1 MRFPK
6 KIIGFAI
13 GLSFAVTFAAAQ
25 EQQQPL
31 IPYISILRVGPSD
44 VSNGQHIVL
53 QQPLTDV
60 FGRAWNYQNKE
71 FYALIRF
78 QQGRKWYV
86 AAASKSEP
94 GGVFNIGGITFPQA
108 GDFELLVIVREP
120 DSLAV
125 GNWLD
130 EFQWS
135 TDSLAVSNRVAITI
149 EGAPIVEGDSGEG
162 QFHLALLSVADV
174 GLRPGQIN
182 AVPASGDVMLRARG
196 LPNSNFY
203 LAVHIPYT
211 DQCYIIGPAKK
222 SEIPDTYSL
231 GSVSFEALGD
241 PTQVHFDLV
250 AFATSRAMRPGPMSW
265 QSFRLSETIISPT
278 TQIVIEGRGPG
289 VEFLRT
295 PFIAITR
302 IGKHVIDPAKPQLDV
317 DQGDLLEVAQYE
329 RTTEGARM
337 WALTRAKGSNVWL
350 AQGPLLPR
358 GLPSS
363 EAEDGHRMTTWVL
376 PGLQFQSESE
386 QELAEPEFEIMAVLS
401 NSIFPNSW
409 ISTSSISART
419 IETIS
424 KPVAVSVE
432 GYAVRSN
439 QHLSITRI
447 GSQEADG
454 EKELTVGMVESVVI
468 ERSEGLLEP
477 FKVYLAKHEIS
488 TDTWSFVEAIPN
500 GKTHYVP
507 AVSFSNPHALEGA
520 RYQVVAIATT
530 GPLPARE
537 AEYHDFIQHVVMSSD
552 LVSVRYS
559 SSFVAGWTG
568 SLQPLFSI
576 FSEGA
581 ITTMLL
587 ILLLVILTLLL
598 ILAGLIWLS
607 RSNPALAGEIADT
620 LQHRHVSTRKRF
632 VLPEKIDLPWMLV
645 GIVLLVGILYF
656 INNYYIS
663 LYTTIVKAST
673 KLDVKSSRDLA
684 IFIILVTALTGI
696 FADISHKQ
704 KRAAVSESGEKQEAN
719 ASIHEFI
726 FWCSVITGVVLWLF
740 QGIMYSTFLSAS
752 SPGNALM
759 TPAGFGAGLLIS
771 ITETITFFV
780 ITELTLAPVGLLILT
795 IILAPLSLGALI
807 FRLLQRVF
815 TPSQLAQKGTKPPPP
830 EPAESEEPEETTKST
845 PLKDEP

>member
-1 MRFPK
+1 MRFRK

-13 GLSFAVTFAAAQ
+13 ALSFAGTFAAAQ
-25 EQQQPL
+25 EQQQQL
-31 IPYISILRVGPSD
+31 NPYISVLRVGPSD

-78 QQGRKWYV
+78 QQGRRWYV

-135 TDSLAVSNRVAITI
+135 TDSLAVSNRVAITV

-162 QFHLALLSVADV
+162 EFHLALLSIGSA

-196 LPNSNFY
+196 LPNSKFY

-211 DQCYIIGPAKK
+211 DQCYIVGPAKK

-231 GSVSFEALGD
+231 GPVSFEALGD

-250 AFATSRAMRPGPMSW
+250 AFASSRVMRPGPMSW

-278 TQIVIEGRGPG
+278 TQIVIESQRPG
-289 VEFLRT
+289 VDFLRV

-302 IGKHVIDPAKPQLDV
+302 IGKHVIDPAKPLDRQLDV

-358 GLPSS
+358 GVPAT
-363 EAEDGHRMTTWVL
+363 EGEDGHRIITWVL
-376 PGLQFQSESE
+376 PGLQFQSENE

-424 KPVAVSVE
+424 KPVPVSVE
-432 GYAVRSN
+432 GYTVRSK
-439 QHLSITRI
+439 QQLSITRI

-468 ERSEGLLEP
+468 ERPEGLLEP
-477 FKVYLAKHEIS
+477 FKVYIAKHEIS

-537 AEYHDFIQHVVMSSD
+537 AEYQDFIQHVVMSSD

-559 SSFVAGWTG
+559 SGFLAGFAE
-568 SLQPLFSI
+568 SLQPLSSI
-576 FSEGA
+576 FNEGA

-598 ILAGLIWLS
+598 ILASLIWLF

-620 LQHRHVSTRKRF
+620 LQHRHVSTRRRF
-632 VLPEKIDLPWMLV
+632 VLPEMIDLPWMLV
-645 GIVLLVGILYF
+645 GLLLLAGIVYF
-656 INNYYIS
+656 IKNYYIS

-673 KLDVKSSRDLA
+673 GLDHKVSGDLA
-684 IFIILVTALTGI
+684 LFIILVTALTGI
-696 FADISHKQ
+696 FADIAHKQ
-704 KRAAVSESGEKQEAN
+704 KRAAARESGEQQA
-719 ASIHEFI
+719 ASGGIYVYI
-726 FWCSVITGVVLWLF
+726 LWGSAITAFVLWVF
-740 QGIMYSTFLSAS
+740 QGIMYSTFLATS
-752 SPGNALM
+752 SQGNAFM
-759 TPAGFGAGLLIS
+759 IAAGFSAGLLIS
-771 ITETITFFV
+771 ITETVTFFI
-780 ITELTLAPVGLLILT
+780 ITELTIAPVGLLILT
-795 IILAPLSLGALI
+795 IALAPLSLGSLM

-815 TPSQLAQKGTKPPPP
+815 THKPPEQKRPP
-830 EPAESEEPEETTKST
+830 LPQPAKSEKPEETTK
-845 PLKDEP
+845 LKDEA